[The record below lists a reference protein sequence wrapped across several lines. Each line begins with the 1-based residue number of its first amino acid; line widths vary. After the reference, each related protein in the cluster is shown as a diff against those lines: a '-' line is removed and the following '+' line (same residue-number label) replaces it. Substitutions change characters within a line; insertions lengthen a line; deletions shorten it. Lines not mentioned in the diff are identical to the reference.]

1 MTKSNLKKYTK
12 PQMEV
17 VAIEYQNL
25 IAVSNIINPNEDP
38 TGPAKG
44 RELEMFESF
53 DSFESFE
60 SLESM

>member
-1 MTKSNLKKYTK
+1 
-12 PQMEV
+12 MEV

-44 RELEMFESF
+44 REYDDDMLKLLEENF
-53 DSFESFE
+53 
-60 SLESM
+60 LL

>member
-1 MTKSNLKKYTK
+1 MKNCKMKDYIEPRMDVIAL
-12 PQMEV
+12 
-17 VAIEYQNL
+17 EYQNL
-25 IAVSNIINPNEDP
+25 LAGSNIINPDEEP
-38 TGPAKG
+38 IGPAKG

>member
-25 IAVSNIINPNEDP
+25 IAVSNTINPNEDP
-38 TGPAKG
+38 SGPAKG
-44 RELEMFESF
+44 RELEMFES
-53 DSFESFE
+53 
-60 SLESM
+60 LESM